1 MFLKLKVAWMS
12 VLFIELLNGG
22 GSSLLYLASILY
34 WRSALA
40 MVSTPMNKKSNKCC
54 MLLQSR
60 LHHFQVDTKDFCGGV
75 NIVFVYQFLHISNHK
90 RKYFSVLIS
99 YAVFLC
105 PWKPSEY
112 YCNRLWDY
120 AHEACYYKQKI
131 NNHSVPIWQQQSKL
145 SKTYISSS
153 TYKRYSWAPSS
164 MFY

>member
-1 MFLKLKVAWMS
+1 MS

-99 YAVFLC
+99 YAVFGKIALHLLFG
-105 PWKPSEY
+105 WSLDK
-112 YCNRLWDY
+112 
-120 AHEACYYKQKI
+120 YKKKFGSIQTILMKVWI
-131 NNHSVPIWQQQSKL
+131 DPN
-145 SKTYISSS
+145 
-153 TYKRYSWAPSS
+153 
-164 MFY
+164 